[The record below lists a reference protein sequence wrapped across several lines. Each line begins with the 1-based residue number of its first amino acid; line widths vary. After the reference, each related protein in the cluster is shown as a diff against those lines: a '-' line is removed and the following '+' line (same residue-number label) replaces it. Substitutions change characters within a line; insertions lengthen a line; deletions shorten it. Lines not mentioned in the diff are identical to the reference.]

1 MIWHYTSMSV
11 LQELMKPE
19 SKLYAT
25 HTSFVNDTQE
35 CRVAAQASATY
46 VTLLCN
52 LWRGALEI
60 PSEEKAVKDINDGE
74 LAPRFI
80 TCFSRNGD
88 RLSQWRGYAPEN
100 GCSIGIDFDELRN
113 SLLPSLCYPSKIGL
127 ADCVY
132 KSAQELKE
140 QIEGFS
146 DEAKRIHE
154 MSNTIMDTMNIY
166 FKVGDEYSIE
176 EREEKHKLRKAFEL
190 EIDNAVARA
199 FESLFWKHQAF
210 IEEAEVRLAL
220 LYDGG
225 LPTRDLEVIGGV
237 PRVGVRLKT
246 PIRALLREVV
256 IGPGPD
262 MARNVLVARALC
274 LKYGLKICIRESE
287 IPFSGTF
294 KK

>member
-35 CRVAAQASATY
+35 CRLATKASATY
-46 VTLLCN
+46 VSLLCN
-52 LWRGALEI
+52 LWRGALEV
-60 PSEEKAVKDINDGE
+60 PSEEEVVKDVNDGE
-74 LAPRFI
+74 QAPRFI
-80 TCFSRNGD
+80 TCFSRSGD

-100 GCSIGIDFDELRN
+100 GCSIGIAFDELRN
-113 SLLPSLCYPSKIGL
+113 SLLPSLCYPSKIDL

-140 QIEGFS
+140 EIAGFL
-146 DEAKRIHE
+146 DETKRIHE
-154 MSNTIMDTMNIY
+154 MSNTIRDT
-166 FKVGDEYSIE
+166 FFQVGGKYSVE
-176 EREEKHKLRKAFEL
+176 EREEKLELRKAFEL

-199 FESLFWKHQAF
+199 FESMFWKHQAF
-210 IEEAEVRLAL
+210 SEEEEVRLAL

-225 LPTRDLEVIGGV
+225 LPARDLEVIAGV

-246 PIRALLREVV
+246 PIRALLREVI

-274 LKYGLKICIRESE
+274 LKYGLKICIRQSE
-287 IPFSGTF
+287 IPFSGMS
-294 KK
+294 KR

>member
-11 LQELMKPE
+11 LQELMRPG

-35 CRVAAQASATY
+35 CRLATEASATY
-46 VTLLCN
+46 VRLLCN

-100 GCSIGIDFDELRN
+100 GCSVGIDFDELKN
-113 SLLPSLCYPSKIGL
+113 SLLPSLCYPSKIDL

-140 QIEGFS
+140 QREGFL
-146 DEAKRIHE
+146 DEVNRIHK
-154 MSNTIMDTMNIY
+154 MSNTIMDTY
-166 FKVGDEYSIE
+166 CKSGCEYSVE
-176 EREEKHKLRKAFEL
+176 EREEKHKLRKAFES
-190 EIDNAVARA
+190 EIYNAATRA
-199 FESLFWKHQAF
+199 FETMFWKHQAF
-210 IEEAEVRLAL
+210 IEEDEVRLAI

-225 LPTRDLEVIGGV
+225 LPTKDIEVIGGV

-246 PIRALLREVV
+246 PIRTLLREVI

-274 LKYGLKICIRESE
+274 LKFGLKICIRESE
-287 IPFSGTF
+287 IPFSGVS
-294 KK
+294 KR

>member
-11 LQELMKPE
+11 LHELMKPG

-35 CRVAAQASATY
+35 CISAAKASATY
-46 VTLLCN
+46 VSLLCN
-52 LWRGALEI
+52 LWRGAGEVPLEQ
-60 PSEEKAVKDINDGE
+60 EVVKDIDGGE

-80 TCFSRNGD
+80 TCFSRSGD

-113 SLLPSLCYPSKIGL
+113 SLLPSLCYPSKIDL
-127 ADCVY
+127 ANCVY

-146 DEAKRIHE
+146 DETKRIHE
-154 MSNTIMDTMNIY
+154 MSNTIMDTF
-166 FKVGDEYSIE
+166 FKVGCEYSVE
-176 EREEKHKLRKAFEL
+176 EREKKLNLRKEFEL
-190 EIDNAVARA
+190 AVDNAATRA
-199 FESLFWKHQAF
+199 FESMFWKHRAF
-210 IEEAEVRLAL
+210 IEEDEVRLAL

-256 IGPGPD
+256 IGPGTD
-262 MARNVLVARALC
+262 MARNVLVAKALC
-274 LKYGLKICIRESE
+274 LKYGLKICIRKSE
-287 IPFSGTF
+287 IPFSGVS
-294 KK
+294 KR

>member
-11 LQELMKPE
+11 LHELMKPE

-35 CRVAAQASATY
+35 CRLAVQASATY

-60 PSEEKAVKDINDGE
+60 KKKKKVVKDIDGGE

-80 TCFSRNGD
+80 TCFSRSGD

-100 GCSIGIDFDELRN
+100 GCSIGIYFDELRN
-113 SLLPSLCYPSKIGL
+113 SLLPSLCYPSKIDL

-140 QIEGFS
+140 QIVGFS
-146 DEAKRIHE
+146 DEANRIHE
-154 MSNTIMDTMNIY
+154 MSNTIMDTF
-166 FKVGDEYSIE
+166 FKVGGEYSAE
-176 EREEKHKLRKAFEL
+176 EREEKRKLRKAFEL
-190 EIDNAVARA
+190 EIDNAATRA
-199 FESLFWKHQAF
+199 FASMFWKHQAF
-210 IEEAEVRLAL
+210 IEEQEVRLAL

-225 LPTRDLEVIGGV
+225 LPTRDIEVIGGV

-246 PIRALLREVV
+246 PICALLREVV

-262 MARNVLVARALC
+262 MARNALVARALC

-287 IPFSGTF
+287 IPFSGVS
-294 KK
+294 KR

>member
-35 CRVAAQASATY
+35 CRLAARASATY

-60 PSEEKAVKDINDGE
+60 PSEEKAVKGINDGE

-100 GCSIGIDFDELRN
+100 GCSVGIDFDELKN
-113 SLLPSLCYPSKIGL
+113 SLLPSLCYPSKIDL

-140 QIEGFS
+140 QRDRFLA
-146 DEAKRIHE
+146 EANRIHE
-154 MSNTIMDTMNIY
+154 MSNTIMDT
-166 FKVGDEYSIE
+166 FLTVGGKYSVE
-176 EREEKHKLRKAFEL
+176 EREEKHKLRKSFES
-190 EIDNAVARA
+190 EIDNAAARA
-199 FESLFWKHQAF
+199 FESMFWKHHAF
-210 IEEAEVRLAL
+210 IEEDEVRLAL

-225 LPTRDLEVIGGV
+225 LPARDIEVIGGV

-246 PIRALLREVV
+246 PIRELLREVV

-274 LKYGLKICIRESE
+274 LKYGLKICIRQSE
-287 IPFSGTF
+287 IPFNGIS
-294 KK
+294 KR

>member
-35 CRVAAQASATY
+35 CRLAAQASATY

-52 LWRGALEI
+52 LWRGALEM
-60 PSEEKAVKDINDGE
+60 PSEEKVVKDIDGGE

-80 TCFSRNGD
+80 ACFSRSRD

-113 SLLPSLCYPSKIGL
+113 SLLPSRCYPSKIDL

-140 QIEGFS
+140 QIVGFS
-146 DEAKRIHE
+146 DETNRIHK
-154 MSNTIMDTMNIY
+154 MSNTIMDTF
-166 FKVGDEYSIE
+166 FKLGGEYPAE
-176 EREEKHKLRKAFEL
+176 EREEKHKLRKTFEK
-190 EIDNAVARA
+190 EIDNAAARA
-199 FESLFWKHQAF
+199 FASMFWKHQAF
-210 IEEAEVRLAL
+210 IEEKEVRLAL

-262 MARNVLVARALC
+262 MARNALVARALC

-287 IPFSGTF
+287 IPFSGVS
-294 KK
+294 KR

>member
-35 CRVAAQASATY
+35 CRSAVQASVTY
-46 VTLLCN
+46 VKLLCN

-60 PSEEKAVKDINDGE
+60 PSEEKVETDIEDGE

-80 TCFSRNGD
+80 TCFSKSGD

-113 SLLPSLCYPSKIGL
+113 SLLPSLYYPSKIGL

-132 KSAQELKE
+132 KSVQELNE
-140 QIEGFS
+140 LIVGFS
-146 DEAKRIHE
+146 DEVNRIHK
-154 MSNTIMDTMNIY
+154 MSNTIMDT
-166 FKVGDEYSIE
+166 FCEAGGEYSVE

-190 EIDNAVARA
+190 EIDNAAARA
-199 FESLFWKHQAF
+199 FASMFWKHQAF
-210 IEEAEVRLAL
+210 IEEEEVRLAL

-225 LPTRDLEVIGGV
+225 LPTRDLEMIGGV
-237 PRVGVRLKT
+237 PRVKVRLKT

-256 IGPGPD
+256 IGPGPN

-287 IPFSGTF
+287 IPFSGVS
-294 KK
+294 KR

>member
-11 LQELMKPE
+11 LQELMKPG

-35 CRVAAQASATY
+35 CRLAAEASATY

-52 LWRGALEI
+52 LWRGASEI
-60 PSEEKAVKDINDGE
+60 PSEEVVKDINDGE

-113 SLLPSLCYPSKIGL
+113 SLLPSLCYPSKIDI

-132 KSAQELKE
+132 KSVQELKE
-140 QIEGFS
+140 QTEEFK
-146 DEAKRIHE
+146 DEANRIQE
-154 MSNTIMDTMNIY
+154 RSNTIMDTF
-166 FKVGDEYSIE
+166 FKSGSKYSAE

-190 EIDNAVARA
+190 EIDNAAARA
-199 FESLFWKHQAF
+199 FESMFWKHEAF
-210 IEEAEVRLAL
+210 VEEEEVRLAL

-246 PIRALLREVV
+246 PIRALLREVI

-262 MARNVLVARALC
+262 MTRNALVARTLC

-287 IPFSGTF
+287 IPFSGVS

>member
-19 SKLYAT
+19 AKLYAT
-25 HTSFVNDTQE
+25 HTAFVNDTQE
-35 CRVAAQASATY
+35 CRLAAEASATY

-52 LWRGALEI
+52 LWRGALAI
-60 PSEEKAVKDINDGE
+60 PSEEEVVKGIGGGE

-80 TCFSRNGD
+80 TCFSKNGD

-100 GCSIGIDFDELRN
+100 GCSIGIDFEELRN
-113 SLLPSLCYPSKIGL
+113 SLLPSLCYPSKIDL

-140 QIEGFS
+140 QIVGFS
-146 DEAKRIHE
+146 DEANRIHA
-154 MSNTIMDTMNIY
+154 MSNTIMDTF
-166 FKVGDEYSIE
+166 FKVGGEYSVE
-176 EREEKHKLRKAFEL
+176 EREEKHKLRKAFES
-190 EIDNAVARA
+190 EIDTAAARA
-199 FESLFWKHQAF
+199 FESMFWKHQAF
-210 IEEAEVRLAL
+210 SEEEEVRLAI

-225 LPTRDLEVIGGV
+225 LPTRDIEVIGGV

-246 PIRALLREVV
+246 PIHALLREVV

-287 IPFSGTF
+287 IPFCGVS

>member
-11 LQELMKPE
+11 LHELMKPG

-35 CRVAAQASATY
+35 CRLAAEASATY

-52 LWRGALEI
+52 LWRGAAEI
-60 PSEEKAVKDINDGE
+60 PPEEEVVKDINGGE

-80 TCFSRNGD
+80 TCFSKSGD

-100 GCSIGIDFDELRN
+100 GCSIGIDFDELRD
-113 SLLPSLCYPSKIGL
+113 SLLPSLCYPSKIDL

-132 KSAQELKE
+132 KSAQELNE
-140 QIEGFS
+140 QIIGFA

-154 MSNTIMDTMNIY
+154 MSNTIMDTY
-166 FKVGDEYSIE
+166 FTVGCKYSAE
-176 EREEKHKLRKAFEL
+176 EREEKLKLRKAFEL
-190 EIDNAVARA
+190 EIDNAAARA
-199 FESLFWKHQAF
+199 LETMFWKHQAF
-210 IEEAEVRLAL
+210 IEEEEVRLAL

-262 MARNVLVARALC
+262 TARNALVAKTLC

-287 IPFSGTF
+287 IPFSGVS
-294 KK
+294 KR

>member
-11 LQELMKPE
+11 LHELMKPG

-52 LWRGALEI
+52 LWRGALEV
-60 PSEEKAVKDINDGE
+60 PSDEEVVKDIGGGE

-80 TCFSRNGD
+80 TCFSKNGD

-113 SLLPSLCYPSKIGL
+113 SLLPSLCYPSKIDL

-140 QIEGFS
+140 EIAGFL
-146 DEAKRIHE
+146 DETKRIHE
-154 MSNTIMDTMNIY
+154 MSNTIRDT
-166 FKVGDEYSIE
+166 FFQVGGKYSVE
-176 EREEKHKLRKAFEL
+176 EREEKLKLREAFEL
-190 EIDNAVARA
+190 AIDNAATRA
-199 FESLFWKHQAF
+199 FESMFWKHRAF
-210 IEEAEVRLAL
+210 IEEEEVRLAL

-225 LPTRDLEVIGGV
+225 LPARDLEVIAGA

-246 PIRALLREVV
+246 PIRALLREVI

-262 MARNVLVARALC
+262 MARNILVAKALC
-274 LKYGLKICIRESE
+274 LKHGLKICIRESE
-287 IPFSGTF
+287 IPFSGVS
-294 KK
+294 KR

>member
-11 LQELMKPE
+11 LHELMKPE

-35 CRVAAQASATY
+35 CRLAVQASATY

-60 PSEEKAVKDINDGE
+60 PSEEKVVKDIDGGE

-80 TCFSRNGD
+80 TCFSRSGD

-113 SLLPSLCYPSKIGL
+113 SLLPSLCYPSKIDL

-140 QIEGFS
+140 QIVGFS
-146 DEAKRIHE
+146 DEANRIHK
-154 MSNTIMDTMNIY
+154 MSNTIMDTF
-166 FKVGDEYSIE
+166 FKVGGEYSAE
-176 EREEKHKLRKAFEL
+176 EREEKRKLRKAFEL
-190 EIDNAVARA
+190 EIDNAATRA
-199 FESLFWKHQAF
+199 FASMFWKHQAF
-210 IEEAEVRLAL
+210 IEEQEVRLAL

-225 LPTRDLEVIGGV
+225 LPTRDIEVIGGV
-237 PRVGVRLKT
+237 LRVGVRLKT
-246 PIRALLREVV
+246 PICALLREVV

-262 MARNVLVARALC
+262 MARNALVARALC

-287 IPFSGTF
+287 IPFSGVS
-294 KK
+294 KR

>member
-1 MIWHYTSMSV
+1 MIWHYTSLAV
-11 LQELMKPE
+11 LQELMKPG

-35 CRVAAQASATY
+35 CRLAAQASAAY

-60 PSEEKAVKDINDGE
+60 PSEEKVVRDINDGD

-80 TCFSRNGD
+80 TCFSRSGD
-88 RLSQWRGYAPEN
+88 RLSQWQGYAPEN
-100 GCSIGIDFDELRN
+100 GCSIGIDFDELRS
-113 SLLPSLCYPSKIGL
+113 SLLPSLCYPSKIDL

-132 KSAQELKE
+132 KSAQELKKK
-140 QIEGFS
+140 IAGFS
-146 DEAKRIHE
+146 DEVKRIHE
-154 MSNTIMDTMNIY
+154 MSNTILDTCFTMG
-166 FKVGDEYSIE
+166 VESSPE
-176 EREEKHKLRKAFEL
+176 ERDEKHKLRKKFEL
-190 EIDNAVARA
+190 EIGNAAGRA
-199 FESLFWKHQAF
+199 FESMFWKHQAF
-210 IEEAEVRLAL
+210 MEEEEVRLAL

-225 LPTRDLEVIGGV
+225 LPARDLEVIGGV

-246 PIRALLREVV
+246 PIRELLREVV

-262 MARNVLVARALC
+262 MARNALVARALC

-287 IPFSGTF
+287 IPFSGIF

>member
-11 LQELMKPE
+11 LQELMKPG

-35 CRVAAQASATY
+35 CRLATEASATY
-46 VTLLCN
+46 VRLLCN

-60 PSEEKAVKDINDGE
+60 PSEEEAVKDIDGGE

-80 TCFSRNGD
+80 TCFSKNGD

-113 SLLPSLCYPSKIGL
+113 SLLPSFCYPSKIEL
-127 ADCVY
+127 AGCVY

-140 QIEGFS
+140 EIEGFS
-146 DEAKRIHE
+146 DETNHIHE
-154 MSNTIMDTMNIY
+154 MSNTIMDTY
-166 FKVGDEYSIE
+166 FKAGGEYSAE
-176 EREEKHKLRKAFEL
+176 EREKKLKLRKEFEL
-190 EIDNAVARA
+190 AIDNAATRA
-199 FESLFWKHQAF
+199 FESMFWKHQAF
-210 IEEAEVRLAL
+210 SEEEEVRLAL

-225 LPTRDLEVIGGV
+225 LPARDLEVIAGV

-262 MARNVLVARALC
+262 VSRNVLVARALC
-274 LKYGLKICIRESE
+274 LKYGLRICIRESE
-287 IPFSGTF
+287 IPFSGVV
-294 KK
+294 KR

>member
-35 CRVAAQASATY
+35 CRLAAQASATY

-100 GCSIGIDFDELRN
+100 GCSVGIDFDELKN
-113 SLLPSLCYPSKIGL
+113 SLLPSLCYPSKIDL

-140 QIEGFS
+140 QREGFL
-146 DEAKRIHE
+146 DEVNRIHKI
-154 MSNTIMDTMNIY
+154 SNTMRDTY
-166 FKVGDEYSIE
+166 FTVGCKYSAE
-176 EREEKHKLRKAFEL
+176 EREEKLKLRKVFES
-190 EIDNAVARA
+190 EIDNAAARA
-199 FESLFWKHQAF
+199 FETMFWKHQSF
-210 IEEAEVRLAL
+210 IEEDEVRLAI

-225 LPTRDLEVIGGV
+225 LPIRDIEVIDGV

-246 PIRALLREVV
+246 PIRALLREVI

-262 MARNVLVARALC
+262 MARNFLVARALC
-274 LKYGLKICIRESE
+274 LKYGLKICIRQSE
-287 IPFSGTF
+287 IPFSGIS
-294 KK
+294 KR

>member
-11 LQELMKPE
+11 LHELMKPE

-35 CRVAAQASATY
+35 CRVAAEASATY
-46 VTLLCN
+46 VRLLCN
-52 LWRGALEI
+52 LWRDALEI
-60 PSEEKAVKDINDGE
+60 PSEEEVVKDIDGGE
-74 LAPRFI
+74 LSPRFI
-80 TCFSRNGD
+80 TCFSKNGD

-113 SLLPSLCYPSKIGL
+113 SLLPSLCYPSKIEL

-132 KSAQELKE
+132 KSAQELKK
-140 QIEGFS
+140 QRDGFLA
-146 DEAKRIHE
+146 EANRIHE
-154 MSNTIMDTMNIY
+154 MANTMMDTY
-166 FKVGDEYSIE
+166 FTVGCKYSVE
-176 EREEKHKLRKAFEL
+176 EREEKLELRKAFEL
-190 EIDNAVARA
+190 EIGNAVARA
-199 FESLFWKHQAF
+199 FESMFWKHQAF
-210 IEEAEVRLAL
+210 IEEEEVRLAL

-225 LPTRDLEVIGGV
+225 LPTRDLEMIGGV

-262 MARNVLVARALC
+262 MARNALVARALC
-274 LKYGLKICIRESE
+274 LKNGLKICIRESE
-287 IPFSGTF
+287 IPFSGVS
-294 KK
+294 KR

>member
-1 MIWHYTSMSV
+1 MIWHYTSMLV

-35 CRVAAQASATY
+35 CRLAAQASATY

-113 SLLPSLCYPSKIGL
+113 SLLPSRCYPSKIGL

-132 KSAQELKE
+132 KSAQELKA
-140 QIEGFS
+140 QIEEFS

-154 MSNTIMDTMNIY
+154 MSNTIRDTY
-166 FKVGDEYSIE
+166 FKVGCEYSIE
-176 EREEKHKLRKAFEL
+176 DREEKHKLRKAFEL
-190 EIDNAVARA
+190 EIDNAAARA
-199 FESLFWKHQAF
+199 FESMFWKHQAF
-210 IEEAEVRLAL
+210 IEEEEVRLAL

-225 LPTRDLEVIGGV
+225 LPARDLEVIGGV

-246 PIRALLREVV
+246 PIHALLREVV

>member
-35 CRVAAQASATY
+35 CRLAAQASATY

-100 GCSIGIDFDELRN
+100 GCSVGIDFDELKN
-113 SLLPSLCYPSKIGL
+113 SLLPSLCYPSKIDL

-140 QIEGFS
+140 QREGFL
-146 DEAKRIHE
+146 DEVNRIHK
-154 MSNTIMDTMNIY
+154 MSNTIMDTF
-166 FKVGDEYSIE
+166 FKVGGEYSLE
-176 EREEKHKLRKAFEL
+176 EREEKCKMRKAFES
-190 EIDNAVARA
+190 EIDNAAARA
-199 FESLFWKHQAF
+199 FETMFWKHQAF
-210 IEEAEVRLAL
+210 SEEEEVRLAL

-225 LPTRDLEVIGGV
+225 LPTRDIEVIGGV

-287 IPFSGTF
+287 IPFSGVF

>member
-11 LQELMKPE
+11 LQELMKPG

-35 CRVAAQASATY
+35 CRLAAEASATY
-46 VTLLCN
+46 VRLLCN

-60 PSEEKAVKDINDGE
+60 PSEEEAVKDIDGGE

-80 TCFSRNGD
+80 TCFSKNGD

-100 GCSIGIDFDELRN
+100 GCSVGIDFDELKN
-113 SLLPSLCYPSKIGL
+113 SLLPSLCYPSKIDL

-140 QIEGFS
+140 QRDRFLA
-146 DEAKRIHE
+146 EANRIHE
-154 MSNTIMDTMNIY
+154 MSNTIMDT
-166 FKVGDEYSIE
+166 FLTVGGKYSVE
-176 EREEKHKLRKAFEL
+176 EREEKHKLRKSFES
-190 EIDNAVARA
+190 EIDNAAARA
-199 FESLFWKHQAF
+199 FESMFWKHHAF
-210 IEEAEVRLAL
+210 IEEDEVRLAL

-225 LPTRDLEVIGGV
+225 LPARDIEVIGGV

-246 PIRALLREVV
+246 PIRELLREVV

-262 MARNVLVARALC
+262 MTRNALLARALC
-274 LKYGLKICIRESE
+274 LKYGLQICIRQSE
-287 IPFSGTF
+287 IPFSGIS
-294 KK
+294 KR

>member
-35 CRVAAQASATY
+35 CRLAAQASATY

-100 GCSIGIDFDELRN
+100 GCSVGIDFDELKN
-113 SLLPSLCYPSKIGL
+113 SLLPSLCYPSKIDL

-140 QIEGFS
+140 QREGFL
-146 DEAKRIHE
+146 DEVNRIHK
-154 MSNTIMDTMNIY
+154 MSNTIMDTF
-166 FKVGDEYSIE
+166 FKVGGEYSLE
-176 EREEKHKLRKAFEL
+176 EREEKCKMRKAFES
-190 EIDNAVARA
+190 EIDNAAARA
-199 FESLFWKHQAF
+199 FETMFWKHQAF
-210 IEEAEVRLAL
+210 SEEEEVRLAL

-225 LPTRDLEVIGGV
+225 LPTRDIEVIGGV

-274 LKYGLKICIRESE
+274 LKYGLKICIRESV
-287 IPFSGTF
+287 IPFSGVF

>member
-35 CRVAAQASATY
+35 CILAAKASGIY

-60 PSEEKAVKDINDGE
+60 PSEEEVVKDIDGGE
-74 LAPRFI
+74 QAPRFI
-80 TCFSRNGD
+80 TCFSKNGD

-100 GCSIGIDFDELRN
+100 GCSIGIDFDELRK
-113 SLLPSLCYPSKIGL
+113 SLSPSLYYPSKIEL

-140 QIEGFS
+140 QKEGFLA
-146 DEAKRIHE
+146 EANRIHK
-154 MSNTIMDTMNIY
+154 MSNTIIDTF
-166 FKVGDEYSIE
+166 FKDKKGQCSVK
-176 EREEKHKLRKAFEL
+176 EREEKQKLCKEIEL
-190 EIDNAVARA
+190 EIDNAAGRA
-199 FESLFWKHQAF
+199 FESMFWKHQAF
-210 IEEAEVRLAL
+210 SEEEEVRLAL

-225 LPTRDLEVIGGV
+225 LPTRDIEVIGGV
-237 PRVGVRLKT
+237 PRVGVRLKI
-246 PIRALLREVV
+246 PKCSLIREVI

-262 MARNVLVARALC
+262 MECNAIVARALC
-274 LKYGLKICIRESE
+274 LKYGLKICIRKSE
-287 IPFSGTF
+287 IPFTGVF

>member
-11 LQELMKPE
+11 LQELMKPG

-52 LWRGALEI
+52 LWRGALEV
-60 PSEEKAVKDINDGE
+60 PSDEEVVKDIGGGE

-80 TCFSRNGD
+80 TCFSKNGD

-113 SLLPSLCYPSKIGL
+113 SLLPSLCYPSKIAL

-132 KSAQELKE
+132 KSAQELKK
-140 QIEGFS
+140 QR
-146 DEAKRIHE
+146 DEFLAEANRIHE
-154 MSNTIMDTMNIY
+154 MANTMRDTY
-166 FKVGDEYSIE
+166 FTVGCKYSVE
-176 EREEKHKLRKAFEL
+176 EREEKLELRKAFEL

-199 FESLFWKHQAF
+199 FESMFWKHQAF
-210 IEEAEVRLAL
+210 IEEEEVRLAL

-262 MARNVLVARALC
+262 MARNALVARALC
-274 LKYGLKICIRESE
+274 LKNGLKICIRESE
-287 IPFSGTF
+287 IPFSGVS
-294 KK
+294 KR

>member
-11 LQELMKPE
+11 LQELMKFG

-35 CRVAAQASATY
+35 CRLAAQASATY

-52 LWRGALEI
+52 LWRGASEI
-60 PSEEKAVKDINDGE
+60 PSEEKVVKDINGGE

-80 TCFSRNGD
+80 TCFSRSGD

-100 GCSIGIDFDELRN
+100 GCSIGIDFDELKN
-113 SLLPSLCYPSKIGL
+113 SLLPSLCYPSKIDL

-132 KSAQELKE
+132 KSAQELNE
-140 QIEGFS
+140 QIVGFS
-146 DEAKRIHE
+146 GEAKRIHE
-154 MSNTIMDTMNIY
+154 MSNTIMDAC
-166 FKVGDEYSIE
+166 FEVGGEYSVE
-176 EREEKHKLRKAFEL
+176 EREEMNKLRKAFEL
-190 EIDNAVARA
+190 EIDNAAARA
-199 FESLFWKHQAF
+199 FESMFWKHQAF
-210 IEEAEVRLAL
+210 IEEEEVRLAL

-225 LPTRDLEVIGGV
+225 LPTRDIEVIGGV
-237 PRVGVRLKT
+237 LRVGVRLKT
-246 PIRALLREVV
+246 PIRELLREVV

-262 MARNVLVARALC
+262 MARNALVARALS

-287 IPFSGTF
+287 IPFSGVS
-294 KK
+294 KR

>member
-11 LQELMKPE
+11 LHELMKPG

-52 LWRGALEI
+52 LWRGALEV
-60 PSEEKAVKDINDGE
+60 PSDEEVVKDIGGGE

-80 TCFSRNGD
+80 TCFSKNGD

-199 FESLFWKHQAF
+199 FESMFWKHQAF
-210 IEEAEVRLAL
+210 IEEEEVRLAL

-237 PRVGVRLKT
+237 LRVGVRLKT

-262 MARNVLVARALC
+262 MARNALVARALC
-274 LKYGLKICIRESE
+274 LKNGLKIGIRESE
-287 IPFSGTF
+287 IPFSGIS
-294 KK
+294 KR